1 MAKYR
6 VLPIAMTV
14 KNNGIAEH
22 GEIVDESQLC
32 SSVFDLINGGFIELV
47 EEESDNIEEK
57 KSTFKKAKK

>member
-47 EEESDNIEEK
+47 EEESEDIEEK

>member
-47 EEESDNIEEK
+47 EEELDDIEEK

>member
-47 EEESDNIEEK
+47 EEESDDIEEK